1 MKQAVESKNR
11 GASVNITYIR
21 FVHKKPVYERH
32 TSVYISI
39 VVRAIT
45 SYKSVNRIFK

>member
-1 MKQAVESKNR
+1 LKQAVESKNR
-11 GASVNITYIR
+11 CASAAITYIHI
-21 FVHKKPVYERH
+21 VHKMPVYEHH

-45 SYKSVNRIFK
+45 SSKSVNRIFK